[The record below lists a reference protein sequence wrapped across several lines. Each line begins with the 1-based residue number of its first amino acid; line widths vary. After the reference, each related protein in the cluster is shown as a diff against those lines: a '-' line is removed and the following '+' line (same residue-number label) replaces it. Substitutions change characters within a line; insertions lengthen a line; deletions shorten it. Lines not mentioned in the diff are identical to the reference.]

1 METKGQ
7 NNNDWSIYFL
17 SYFNSADEIQDSEI
31 LPPDVNFLPVQNS
44 SGIWLAYNE
53 TTEEE
58 SDERPAIVFEDYRG
72 QLYNAVELSCYL
84 SGLSSL
90 IIFPDGLDDDSTE
103 EYTTI
108 INAIDS
114 GNAWETYTILFKEP
128 VNNVLKN
135 LTVSPLI
142 SLITQAFN

>member
-1 METKGQ
+1 METEGVG
-7 NNNDWSIYFL
+7 NWSVYFL

-53 TTEEE
+53 TIEEE
-58 SDERPAIVFEDYRG
+58 SDERPAIVFEDYSG
-72 QLYNAVELSCYL
+72 QLYNVVELSCYL

-90 IIFPDGLDDDSTE
+90 IIFPDGLDDNMTE

-108 INAIDS
+108 INAVDS
-114 GNAWETYTILFKEP
+114 GNLWETYTILFEEP
-128 VNNVLKN
+128 VNNVLQN
-135 LTVSPLI
+135 LTISSFI
-142 SLITQAFN
+142 SLSVHACN